1 MRATLKGVAKSQLV
15 RMVDVAA
22 PGVCGAGAGL
32 DNGALCL
39 NVAHCARGRVP
50 RGCHGCSKPFA
61 IVGMLDFVK
70 DPAALAK
77 VSSEQLKSLF
87 DTAIRHQAVP
97 VLLYVAI
104 RETLPTENLLG
115 DTDGG
120 ALPAVTFSPL
130 FADVQS
136 ADDVI
141 AFEGTERAP
150 RTRLPTTSNQS

>member
-1 MRATLKGVAKSQLV
+1 
-15 RMVDVAA
+15 MVDVAA

-61 IVGMLDFVK
+61 IVGMLDFIN
-70 DPAALAK
+70 DPTALAK

-97 VLLYVAI
+97 ILLYVAI
-104 RETLPTENLLG
+104 SETLPTENLLG

-120 ALPAVTFSPL
+120 ALLAVTFPSL
-130 FADVQS
+130 FLLMCTLLMTSSRSKVQS
-136 ADDVI
+136 GRPAHVYPR
-141 AFEGTERAP
+141 RAIKVKP
-150 RTRLPTTSNQS
+150 VSLSN